1 MLERYGSRGRI
12 ARGLYG
18 GGIAF
23 PEVWTDPEGF
33 SEARVGFVLHYLAHL
48 DRIFDAAEAES
59 AELRKPEAA

>member
-1 MLERYGSRGRI
+1 M
-12 ARGLYG
+12 
-18 GGIAF
+18 
-23 PEVWTDPEGF
+23 WTDPEGF